1 MTMADSDIQKMKK
14 ALEEQKK
21 ELRPMPKRSE
31 SVDIGQVEKIVEKM
45 KQKYAAEGVPVEEVK
60 GSLAQLR
67 SIIAEGGT
75 SQVQIQTV
83 EELREFKNPFVKALG
98 NLYLQFKLPLEGLK
112 TIVRNLPPVRDLGF
126 QLYSANMNFSL
137 QQYLA
142 LATTISAVVGFIFL
156 IVAAFVFTWLN
167 VPLALAVLLTVF
179 VGIFGFFFAALIALI
194 YPHSKAQQ
202 RGEAVS
208 AELPFALRHMATEL
222 KAGIGLFRTIQAVA
236 QADYGPLSE
245 EFARVVIEI
254 EEGTDAKEALRNL
267 ALRTQSRALRNAL
280 LHVIRAMKTGGN
292 LSQVMSEIAEDVSFE
307 IRSKVRDFAEKMNFF
322 GVIFIFMAIVAP
334 VMVAI
339 FASIRNAP
347 LGQGGQS
354 FLAEL
359 PLTPM
364 VVVIFYGVAM
374 PLVLAY
380 LFLYLKISQPKI

>member
-1 MTMADSDIQKMKK
+1 MPQDNIQKMKK

-21 ELRPMPKRSE
+21 AQASSAPKRIE
-31 SVDIGQVEKIVEKM
+31 SVDPRQVERIVEKM
-45 KQKYAAEGVPVEEVK
+45 KQKYASEGVPVEEVK
-60 GSLAQLR
+60 GSLAELR
-67 SIIAEGGT
+67 TIIAEGGT
-75 SQVQIQTV
+75 AKVQIQTV
-83 EELREFKNPFVKALG
+83 EELREFKSPLVKALG
-98 NLYLQFKLPLEGLK
+98 NFYLTFKLPLDGLK
-112 TIVRNLPPVRDLGF
+112 RIIRGLPPVRDLGF

-142 LATTISAVVGFIFL
+142 LATTVSALVGLLFL
-156 IVAAFVFTWLN
+156 ILAAFVFMFMS
-167 VPLALAVLLTVF
+167 VPLGLAIILTIF
-179 VGIFGFFFAALIALI
+179 VGIFGFIFSALIALL
-194 YPHSKAQQ
+194 YPRSKAQQ

-208 AELPFALRHMATEL
+208 AELPFALRHMSTEL
-222 KAGIGLFRTIQAVA
+222 KAGIGLFRTIQAIA

-245 EFARVVIEI
+245 EFARVVTEI
-254 EEGTDAKEALRNL
+254 EEGTDAKDALKNL

-347 LGQGGQS
+347 LGQGGVS
-354 FLAEL
+354 FMAAL

-364 VVVIFYGVAM
+364 VVALFYVVAM

-380 LFLYLKISQPKI
+380 LFLYLKMAQPKI